1 MPPSEPERPRTY
13 VVTGI
18 TGAVGRVVAH
28 ELTQRGHQVRGISR
42 HAGVPIEDPAA
53 LAAAF
58 HGAAAAFLMIPFDRT
73 AANLHQ
79 RETDIASKL
88 AHAVLTAGTRRI
100 VLLSG
105 TSAHLGPRAGSGMG
119 AAIAEQLLDRL
130 DIPERVYLR
139 ACFFMENHLGF
150 GFLDQ
155 ATTGTYA
162 TMFRPDRPTPMIA
175 ARDVGQIAAQLL
187 TEHPVTQPRVRELLG
202 AADYTMTDATHILGT
217 AIGMPNLRYAH
228 IPYQQARAAILDQGI
243 SPSFTDA
250 VIDTARGFNDGTT
263 WATEERSAQNTTPTT
278 LTDFAHGVLRPTFE
292 SAHR

>member
-1 MPPSEPERPRTY
+1 MPSVEPEQPRTY

-42 HAGVPIEDPAA
+42 HAGTPIDDPAA

-58 HGAAAAFLMIPFDRT
+58 HGAAAAFLMIPFARS
-73 AANLHQ
+73 APNLHQ
-79 RETDIASKL
+79 RETEIASKL
-88 AHAVLTAGTRRI
+88 AHAVLTAHIRRV

-187 TEHPVTQPRVRELLG
+187 TEHPFTQPRVRELLG
-202 AADYTMTDATHILGT
+202 AADYTMTDATRILGT

-228 IPYQQARAAILDQGI
+228 IPYHQARTAMIDQGI

-263 WATEERSAQNTTPTT
+263 WATEQRSATNTTPTT
-278 LTDFAHGVLRPTFE
+278 LTAFAHHALRPAFE
-292 SAHR
+292 SNNH